1 MDWNGTWFVTW
12 IRDFVDDVLFEK
24 FKVQLFL
31 PAGVEGEPAY
41 LAFDFAILGSVTVI
55 LGASG
60 SKLDD
65 VVTGFEFTGEF
76 AEMIA
81 RGREG
86 FAGTMRE
93 DDGVG
98 VEVEDAFGG
107 YFAESFS
114 VESESCPAGG
124 ETGHEDVDV
133 DLNGLFVVDLFVDD
147 FDHLVVHDTQGLHDV
162 HVVVQEFVESGGFR
176 DAFDL
181 TLVALL
187 PVLAPEAVEH
197 HFGERPPTGI
207 FLDVLGLKLN
217 PFLGQVLLHVLG
229 PFVLVVTHP
238 LGPSAGF
245 LFHLEKGVD
254 VGGEHG
260 VGIGGKMPD
269 FVHVL
274 DDVPLIDGFL
284 EFGGG
289 PGANETTF
297 FFGVDAMMTAFG
309 QGFGLFFFYTGPTQ
323 GKGEFPATTMRKD
336 WVVETVGRKNLTLD
350 ESKVR
355 GDVGAARF
363 VEDSGMSYRVEAIL
377 VGPRVEG
384 GEVVVVDLFS
394 LLGHVVQF
402 DGIGATAEEGISGL
416 ESGYEFE
423 GIDQGTDRFVVSLQF
438 FPLALPHDDD
448 TVPQGEQNIFFASGG
463 FVDVAH
469 ALIV

>member
-1 MDWNGTWFVTW
+1 MDWNGTWFVDG
-12 IRDFVDDVLFEK
+12 ISDFIDDVLFEK
-24 FKVQLFL
+24 FKIQLFL

-41 LAFDFAILGSVTVI
+41 LAFDFSIFGSVTVI

-65 VVTGFEFTGEF
+65 VIAGFQFTGEF

-81 RGREG
+81 RGRGG
-86 FAGTMRE
+86 FAGTMGE

-98 VEVEDAFGG
+98 IEVEDTFGG

-114 VESESCPAGG
+114 VEFESCPAGG

-147 FDHLVVHDTQGLHDV
+147 FDHLVVHDAKSLHDLRV
-162 HVVVQEFVESGGFR
+162 IVQEFVESSGFR

-187 PVLAPEAVEH
+187 PVLAPETVEH

-207 FLDVLGLKLN
+207 FLDVLGLKLDS
-217 PFLGQVLLHVLG
+217 FLVQVLLDVLG
-229 PFVLVVTHP
+229 SFVFIVTHP

-274 DDVPLIDGFL
+274 NDVPLIDGFL

-289 PGANETTF
+289 PGTNETTF
-297 FFGVDAMMTAFG
+297 FVGVNATMTTFG

-323 GKGEFPATTMRKD
+323 GKGEFPATAM
-336 WVVETVGRKNLTLD
+336 G
-350 ESKVR
+350 
-355 GDVGAARF
+355 
-363 VEDSGMSYRVEAIL
+363 
-377 VGPRVEG
+377 
-384 GEVVVVDLFS
+384 
-394 LLGHVVQF
+394 
-402 DGIGATAEEGISGL
+402 
-416 ESGYEFE
+416 
-423 GIDQGTDRFVVSLQF
+423 
-438 FPLALPHDDD
+438 
-448 TVPQGEQNIFFASGG
+448 
-463 FVDVAH
+463 
-469 ALIV
+469 

>member
-1 MDWNGTWFVTW
+1 MDWNGTRFVAW
-12 IRDFVDDVLFEK
+12 IGDFVDDVSFEK

-41 LAFDFAILGSVTVI
+41 LAFDFPIFGSVTVI

-60 SKLDD
+60 SELDD
-65 VVTGFEFTGEF
+65 LITGFEFTGEF

-81 RGREG
+81 GGREG
-86 FAGTMRE
+86 FAGTMG

-107 YFAESFS
+107 YFTESFS

-124 ETGHEDVDV
+124 ETGHGEVDV
-133 DLNGLFVVDLFVDD
+133 DLNGLFVVDVFVDD

-162 HVVVQEFVESGGFR
+162 RVVVQEFVESGGFR
-176 DAFDL
+176 DTFDL

-187 PVLAPEAVEH
+187 PVLAPETVEH

-207 FLDVLGLKLN
+207 FLDVGGLKLDT
-217 PFLGQVLLHVLG
+217 FLGQVLLHVLG
-229 PFVLVVTHP
+229 TFVFIVTHP
-238 LGPSAGF
+238 LGPSSGF

-260 VGIGGKMPD
+260 VGIGGKVPD

-274 DDVPLIDGFL
+274 DGVPSIDGFL

-297 FFGVDAMMTAFG
+297 FFGVDATMTAFG
-309 QGFGLFFFYTGPTQ
+309 QGFGLFLFHALSTQ
-323 GKGEFPATTMRKD
+323 GEGEFPATAMRKD
-336 WVVETVGRKNLTLD
+336 WMIEIVRWKNLTLD

-355 GDVGAARF
+355 GDVGATRL
-363 VEDSGMSYRVEAIL
+363 VEDSGMSYQVEAIL
-377 VGPRVEG
+377 VGRRVER
-384 GEVVVVDLFS
+384 GEVVVIDLFS

-416 ESGYEFE
+416 EPG
-423 GIDQGTDRFVVSLQF
+423 
-438 FPLALPHDDD
+438 
-448 TVPQGEQNIFFASGG
+448 
-463 FVDVAH
+463 
-469 ALIV
+469 